1 MHIFCTFFIR
11 RSVQAPITAKK
22 RDKTDE
28 IQRRAERAALNSLE
42 KIKKK
47 SRETVSLEITKPAA
61 APTKTK
67 ARGCPA
73 VTESKKQKQVT
84 AQKREYN
91 ISETKTETVPN
102 LISARSA
109 LKAS

>member
-1 MHIFCTFFIR
+1 MHIFCTFFMK

-22 RDKTDE
+22 REKTDE
-28 IQRRAERAALNSLE
+28 IQRKAEHAALNDFE
-42 KIKKK
+42 NIKKK
-47 SRETVSLEITKPAA
+47 SRETVSLEIIKPAA

-84 AQKREYN
+84 AQKREYK

-102 LISARSA
+102 LTSARSA
-109 LKAS
+109 LRIS